1 MVRLAGAVLLVFL
14 LVPPM
19 ALVASDL
26 WLLLRV
32 PGERGEA
39 ARALIMQSIDSG
51 SVRHLE
57 RRYVLSSPAPGSSS
71 AAPVAVTQMPTRPP
85 AERIPMCTGALSDG
99 DGVRKV
105 PQHAYAAAELAE
117 FSLAVE
123 RLGVPGLLAYDACFN
138 ASPFWGWCEGSF
150 RRARRSSQEQIEAE
164 VVRTGAARRENERA
178 CWCTM
183 PCGWPAAAPPLPRA
197 N

>member
-1 MVRLAGAVLLVFL
+1 MAGAVLLGFL

-19 ALVASDL
+19 ALIASDL
-26 WLLLRV
+26 WLLLRA
-32 PGERGEA
+32 PEGRGEA
-39 ARALIMQSIDSG
+39 ARGLIMQSIDSG

-57 RRYVLSSPAPGSSS
+57 RRYVLSSPALSPPSN
-71 AAPVAVTQMPTRPP
+71 APVLVTQMPTIKA
-85 AERIPMCTGALSDG
+85 AERIPMCTGAAFEG

-105 PQHAYAAAELAE
+105 PVHASSAVEHAE
-117 FSLAVE
+117 FGLAIG

-138 ASPFWGWCEGSF
+138 ASPFAGWCEGPF
-150 RRARRSSQEQIEAE
+150 RRARRSSQEEIEAE
-164 VVRTGAARRENERA
+164 LVRIGVARRENGRA

-183 PCGWPAAAPPLPRA
+183 PCGWPAAAPPLPGP